1 MELLNEKINS
11 LENTSKI
18 EVPNKTENNDKN
30 EEHMNNLKETYQNEL
45 DRLKEITKDLEKK
58 LQVKTDLLS
67 KYEIKLKELE
77 EYLL

>member
-45 DRLKEITKDLEKK
+45 DRLKQITKDLEKK